1 MQFLLQL
8 GKNKNKSLQNFFTLK
23 EGNQAGYP
31 VVKIVYY
38 MTYLPLTCKTAEYW
52 AQHVQNPKW
61 CRMKEKYRKIL
72 VWFALLVENLS
83 YLNEHCS
90 VVIQSE

>member
-8 GKNKNKSLQNFFTLK
+8 GKKKNKYLQFFFRK
-23 EGNQAGYP
+23 NEENQAGCP
-31 VVKIVYY
+31 VVKMLYD
-38 MTYLPLTCKTAEYW
+38 MTYLPLTCKTAEHW

-61 CRMKEKYRKIL
+61 CLMKEKYRKIL